1 MKEFVPVFRTFTAF
15 RDAPTYSAS
24 RIAFRS
30 HRAEAIPM
38 KEYIISFAHA
48 FPNFRVAELESLADL
63 ENIKVDL
70 SHHNEKSPFLK
81 VQLESDE
88 HAEKL
93 IKRSILAKGI
103 YEFWGEG
110 KDLDQLH
117 ESIKSTS
124 SDKFELYKKN
134 TFRFD
139 FVSFMGAKTTEE
151 KVQTIDTFKYTGFE
165 GKIRLKNPEVVFAVL
180 EEYFVCGQERADKP
194 EYLWF
199 GRQVGTSAR
208 AEGVVEKYDLKK
220 RRYIGT
226 TSFDAELAL
235 VSCNIA
241 QVKPGKVVY
250 DPFTGTGSFLVA
262 GAYFGGYTLGT
273 DIDPR
278 SVRGKGPNNN
288 LLSSFRQY
296 GTALQFIDLWTMDFT
311 NNALR
316 KDFVIDTIVCDP
328 PYGVREGLR
337 VCGAKNPEKAAGR
350 EHNLVEGEL
359 GFKRRDFI
367 APKKPY
373 HLANLLDDLL
383 EFAAARMPVGGRL
396 AFWMPTANDE
406 FVEHHIPQHER
417 LEHLYALEQEFN
429 KWSRRLVVYVKRD
442 ESYQGVTFNGM
453 KDDKVT
459 HFRERYFKSFNEKS
473 KQKQDE
479 AAQ

>member
-1 MKEFVPVFRTFTAF
+1 MK
-15 RDAPTYSAS
+15 D
-24 RIAFRS
+24 
-30 HRAEAIPM
+30 
-38 KEYIISFAHA
+38 YIISFAQA
-48 FPNFRVAELESLADL
+48 FPNFRIAELESLAEL
-63 ENIKVDL
+63 NGIEVDFQN
-70 SHHNEKSPFLK
+70 HNEKKPFLK
-81 VQLESDE
+81 VQLEDDE
-88 HAEKL
+88 QAKKL

-103 YEFWGEG
+103 YELWGEG
-110 KDLDQLH
+110 KDLTELH
-117 ESIKSTS
+117 ESIQKNS
-124 SDKFELYKKN
+124 SDKFDTYKRN

-151 KVQTIDTFKYTGFE
+151 KIQTIDSFKYLGFE
-165 GKIRLKNPEVVFAVL
+165 GKIRLKNPEVIFAVL
-180 EEYFVCGQERADKP
+180 EEYFVSGQERAEKP
-194 EYLWF
+194 DYLWF
-199 GRQVGTSAR
+199 GRQVETSAR
-208 AEGVVEKYDLKK
+208 SEGVVEQYDLKK
-220 RRYIGT
+220 RKYIGT

-262 GAYFGGYTLGT
+262 GAYFGGYPMGT
-273 DIDPR
+273 DIDAR

-296 GTALQFIDLWTMDFT
+296 GTASQFIDIWTMDFT

-316 KDFVIDTIVCDP
+316 EDFVIDTIVCDP
-328 PYGVREGLR
+328 PYGVREGLK
-337 VCGAKNPEKAAGR
+337 VCGAKDPAKAAGR
-350 EHNLVEGEL
+350 EHNVVDGEL

-383 EFAAARMPVGGRL
+383 EFSAARMPVGGRL

-417 LEHLYALEQEFN
+417 LELLYVLEQEFN

-442 ESYQGVTFNGM
+442 ESYKGKTYNGM
-453 KDDKVT
+453 RSEQVT
-459 HFRERYFKSFNEKS
+459 HFRDRYFKSFNERS
-473 KQKQDE
+473 KQTVSSQLGDLRISGSGP
-479 AAQ
+479 